1 MQEPIKVCTFLCL
14 LSLFQ
19 QGNAQTTSEAVMQ
32 QRLEANPSHYS
43 QWERKQSL
51 RALAI
56 QSNQDVVTSPVI
68 YVTPAILNTAPAAE
82 LTDEQKIRSSVVG
95 SDLVAM
101 GTIKSSQSA
110 FTEGEGFVFTDHQ
123 FLVEEVLAHNPHPP
137 SSQHV
142 SAGEE
147 ITLTRAGGTIK
158 VESHLVSSSLPHVR
172 GLENNHR
179 YVLFLR
185 FVPSSHSYEPIQDLG
200 YDITAEPIVA
210 LHDSEHPPFQK
221 LFAQPGL
228 FLSSIK
234 SACDR
239 IVNGEMKGIS
249 RITSFAHCYG
259 GGQTPAPGY
268 ISNVCQAPKQTC

>member
-1 MQEPIKVCTFLCL
+1 MEWYARADQGVYASVLVEPFSTGQCSNYVG
-14 LSLFQ
+14 SSHAAEVRS
-19 QGNAQTTSEAVMQ
+19 N
-32 QRLEANPSHYS
+32 RSHYS

-147 ITLTRAGGTIK
+147 ITLRRAGGTIK

-210 LHDSEHPPFQK
+210 LHDSEHPLFQK

-249 RITSFAHCYG
+249 RMPVT
-259 GGQTPAPGY
+259 
-268 ISNVCQAPKQTC
+268 VR